1 MKKTMKQSEYQ
12 KDDSIGAINRH
23 KIMAA
28 AEYEFA
34 LHGYAGTR
42 VQHIADRAQLP
53 KTNVL
58 YYFKCKESLYLAL
71 LEEILGLWNG
81 QFDEATAEDDPAL
94 ILAAYIRDKMM
105 ISRQRPAA
113 SKVFALEIINGAPN
127 LNTFF
132 REQHCEWM
140 AGRVQV
146 LYSWMAQGKMKILNP
161 KYLLFHIW
169 ATCQHYA
176 DFAAQITQLNGKP
189 MEEQEF
195 AEATDNLIELILTG
209 CGLTVPERF

>member
-1 MKKTMKQSEYQ
+1 MKQSEYQ
-12 KDDSIGAINRH
+12 KDDSIGSMNRH

-58 YYFKCKESLYLAL
+58 YYFKCKEGLYLAL
-71 LEEILGLWNG
+71 LEEILSLWNG
-81 QFDEATAEDDPAL
+81 QFDEATAEDDPAV
-94 ILAAYIRDKMM
+94 ILAAYIRDKMTKA
-105 ISRQRPAA
+105 RQRSAA

-132 REQHCEWM
+132 REQHCQWM

-146 LYSWMAQGKMKILNP
+146 LYSWMAQGKMKALNP
-161 KYLLFHIW
+161 EYLLFHIW

-176 DFAAQITQLNGKP
+176 DFAAQITQLKGKP
-189 MEEQEF
+189 MGEPEF